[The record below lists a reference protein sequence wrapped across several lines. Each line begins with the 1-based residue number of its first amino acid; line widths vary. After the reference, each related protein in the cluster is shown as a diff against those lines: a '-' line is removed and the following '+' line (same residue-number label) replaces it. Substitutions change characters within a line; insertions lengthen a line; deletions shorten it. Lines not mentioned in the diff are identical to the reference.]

1 MSVASNTF
9 KRGIK
14 VRTKSGKPEQVLA
27 LASGAKVSVND
38 KELQTLTSNAL
49 NERTVGHI
57 QKALGIPGKRNN
69 LKGQGTK
76 NILSFDTGAGGD
88 DSSPDDD
95 ADNASEAPE
104 GGMDMGGSDS
114 ADSSIAG
121 NGSVSPFSGTDPD
134 GFGAGSTPTPTS
146 LGQDDPADTS
156 YSSISGAK
164 SGLTGS
170 NIGAI
175 QGAIA
180 QAQDTTEMTMEDEI
194 DRKGLFSYGLNH
206 AIGLIPGF
214 DVKETYSED
223 PAKASQTSFGLAEF
237 VGDVA
242 SIGTSG
248 LTSLATMGATKAFAP
263 TVDKALGTSFNT
275 SNPTSTASTAST
287 TNTAT
292 PSSRSSVSKSSTPSG
307 LPSGTDSGG
316 DNAFSTP
323 SRNTRA
329 VRAASNNV
337 DLATPM
343 TETNYTR
350 EQLRRARRNI
360 TRYA

>member
-134 GFGAGSTPTPTS
+134 GFGAGSTPTPTG

-175 QGAIA
+175 QSAINEQEEVEDDITA
-180 QAQDTTEMTMEDEI
+180 RMARPSWTKTELS
-194 DRKGLFSYGLNH
+194 DRDKELSRSAEEFEGYTRE
-206 AIGLIPGF
+206 GF
-214 DVKETYSED
+214 DVGLGSTLMGLASLPVGGLLGTGISLAGKGFDIATGGKYNLSSSELVANPTARSRAAAGTPTGVGGMGLGGEEVDAPVASPEGESGPDYKD
-223 PAKASQTSFGLAEF
+223 PA
-237 VGDVA
+237 
-242 SIGTSG
+242 
-248 LTSLATMGATKAFAP
+248 
-263 TVDKALGTSFNT
+263 
-275 SNPTSTASTAST
+275 
-287 TNTAT
+287 
-292 PSSRSSVSKSSTPSG
+292 RSPRT
-307 LPSGTDSGG
+307 
-316 DNAFSTP
+316 
-323 SRNTRA
+323 

-337 DLATPM
+337 DLATPL
-343 TETNYTR
+343 TETDYTR
-350 EQLRRARRNI
+350 NQLRRARRNI